1 MQARTGLEPMT
12 LGYRCSALIIIQI
25 RNLPVESD
33 YMKLFNNFLQRASD
47 ICSYNGRYPAA
58 QTLHK
63 PRISPNI
70 GKQTI
75 FLQAID
81 LWRELQTH
89 FKDLSVLA
97 FSKAIKH
104 YLLSDRFC
112 FFPSQ
117 TLHCKFF
124 FHLSCPKIT
133 HNQAGGQVEKRR
145 TVHLASSLIKIRLHQ
160 LPHLKHNS
168 FIK

>member
-47 ICSYNGRYPAA
+47 ICSYNARYPAA
-58 QTLHK
+58 QTFHK
-63 PRISPNI
+63 PRIRPNI
-70 GKQTI
+70 GKHTI
-75 FLQAID
+75 SLQAID
-81 LWRELQTH
+81 LWTELQTH

-104 YLLSDRFC
+104 YFRPFLF
-112 FFPSQ
+112 FFPPLKQ
-117 TLHCKFF
+117 TLHCKLF
-124 FHLSCPKIT
+124 FHLSCPKTT
-133 HNQAGGQVEKRR
+133 HNEAGG
-145 TVHLASSLIKIRLHQ
+145 
-160 LPHLKHNS
+160 
-168 FIK
+168 